1 MGEIIAT
8 KSGIDE
14 IIDMLESEKKNISG
28 YIESIDSEL
37 GKVNEA
43 WEGSNST
50 LFTKKMRDDYSVLL
64 NALNESL
71 DSYISYLKGVYK
83 EYDTLDKEFASR
95 SIEV

>member
-14 IIDMLESEKKNISG
+14 IID
-28 YIESIDSEL
+28 IESIDSEL

-83 EYDTLDKEFASR
+83 EYDTLDKEFSSR